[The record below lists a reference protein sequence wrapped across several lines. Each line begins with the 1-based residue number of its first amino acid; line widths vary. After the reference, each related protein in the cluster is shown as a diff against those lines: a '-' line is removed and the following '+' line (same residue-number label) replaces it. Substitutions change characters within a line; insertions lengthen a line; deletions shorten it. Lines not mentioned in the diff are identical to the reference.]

1 MTVINA
7 IKTKMSDSLLLTI
20 IYTIG
25 HFVIA
30 ALCVNFITS
39 APLELTTIDALVE
52 PAINAI
58 WLYVLHR
65 IYSKYYKKNK

>member
-1 MTVINA
+1 MTIVNT
-7 IKTKMSDSLLLTI
+7 IKTKMGDSLLLTLL
-20 IYTIG
+20 YTIG
-25 HFVIA
+25 HFMIA
-30 ALCVNFITS
+30 VACVYFITG
-39 APLELTTIDALVE
+39 APLELATIDALVE